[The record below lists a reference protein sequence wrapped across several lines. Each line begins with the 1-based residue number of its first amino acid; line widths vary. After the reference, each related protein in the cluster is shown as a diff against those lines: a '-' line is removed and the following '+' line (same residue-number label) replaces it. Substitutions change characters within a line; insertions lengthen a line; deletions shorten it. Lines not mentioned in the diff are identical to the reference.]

1 MSNIEIGKKIK
12 YLRKGKGVTQEILA
26 NYLGVT
32 TQAVSKWEN
41 EATAPDISL
50 LPNISVYFG
59 VTIDELFSL
68 TDDAKLERI
77 DNMIDDKRYLSYTEF
92 NESEDFLKE
101 LIDNYNNSE
110 EKRVNTH
117 RILTYLYIHR
127 IGEYQEKAAFY
138 AKEGIKL
145 APLCSDL
152 HKGLN
157 NAHKVPIGD
166 WSVMNHA
173 ERIAYYKEFIK
184 KHPDHRTGYMWLL
197 DSLINDGRL
206 QEARNV
212 LKEYEDMIVR
222 TKDKDWRTMNYKA
235 LIELKDGNKDKANE
249 IWNDMIKAHSHIS
262 GPYFER
268 AVAHAYNG
276 EWEEAISCF
285 EKDFELMEEP
295 RYTDSLEAIAKIY
308 EIKGD
313 YKKAIEAFERYIQ
326 LLENEWNITEGE
338 TMDYPKRQIER
349 LNNKQN
355 KQ

>member
-77 DNMIDDKRYLSYTEF
+77 DNMLDDKRYISNDEF
-92 NESEDFLKE
+92 KESEDFLKDI
-101 LIDNYNNSE
+101 IDNYNNPE
-110 EKRVNTH
+110 EI
-117 RILTYLYIHR
+117 RIKATTILAYLYLKR
-127 IGEYQEKAAFY
+127 IEEYQDKAKSCAI
-138 AKEGIKL
+138 KGIKM
-145 APLCSDL
+145 APLSSDL
-152 HKGLN
+152 HKVLN
-157 NAHKVPIGD
+157 NAHKGPLGD
-166 WSVMNHA
+166 WNIMNHG

-268 AVAHAYNG
+268 AVVYAYNG
-276 EWEEAISCF
+276 EWKNAISCY
-285 EKDFELMEEP
+285 EKDFELMKKP
-295 RYTDSLEAIAKIY
+295 RYTDSLDAIGKIY
-308 EIKGD
+308 EIIGD
-313 YKKAIEAFERYIQ
+313 DKKAIETYKRFIQ
-326 LLENEWNITEGE
+326 LLEKEWNITEGE

-349 LNNKQN
+349 LNNK
-355 KQ
+355 